1 MRIFSGSARGRFV
14 NVPKG
19 ADLRPTTDRTRLAL
33 FNALGALVPDCT
45 FLDLFSGSGSVGL
58 EALSRGARRVS
69 FVDSNKVCLDAI
81 KTTAEAFGFP
91 SGSYEALQGDYQR
104 GLNALATRR
113 VQLDLAFVDPPY
125 DAGLGGHAL
134 KLLLDLKLM
143 RDGGQSR
150 IILEHSSAN
159 EAPQVPGLALY
170 RQYDHGAAMLSVY
183 GLEEGQLAV

>member
-14 NVPKG
+14 NGPKG
-19 ADLRPTTDRTRLAL
+19 VDLRPTTDRTRLAL

-45 FLDLFSGSGSVGL
+45 FLDLFCGSGSVGL

-69 FVDSNKVCLDAI
+69 FVDSNKLCLDAVRAS
-81 KTTAEAFGFP
+81 AEAFGFN
-91 SGSYEALQGDYQR
+91 SGSYELLQGDYQR

-113 VQLDLAFVDPPY
+113 VEVDLAFVDPPY

-134 KLLLDLKLM
+134 KLLLDLKLI
-143 RDGGQSR
+143 RPGGR
-150 IILEHSSAN
+150 IILEHSSAQ

-170 RQYDHGAAMLSVY
+170 KQYDHGAAMLSVY
-183 GLEEGQLAV
+183 GVEEAQLAG